1 MNLLYIRFGNTLSA
15 LLAHAR
21 DRQKRFQR
29 LLQDQPTGMCVKTRT
44 KALDAD
50 LKLGYKRRLARA
62 SAASV
67 VWLLAVYLLYP
78 EHIPTVRLGVASSPV
93 IQVQHIPETFQSPRA
108 PAAPRPSVP
117 LAVEGEEVPDDVT
130 IESTELNLDSI
141 PIAPG
146 LGAPGAIGPPSDEP
160 LDISEIDYKPHPI
173 RIVAPEYPESARK
186 SKQEG
191 EIKLRVLVGKNGQV
205 ETVEVISGPDIF
217 RKAAVAAAW
226 QFRFR
231 PGKHEGLRRKV
242 WMLMP
247 IEFRLQ

>member
-21 DRQKRFQR
+21 ERQKRFHR
-29 LLQDQPTGMCVKTRT
+29 LLQDQPTGIRVETRT
-44 KALDAD
+44 KTWEAD
-50 LKLGYKRRLARA
+50 LKLGYKRRLAHA

-67 VWLLAVYLLYP
+67 LLLLAVYLLYP
-78 EHIPTVRLGVASSPV
+78 EHIPTVRLGAASPHV
-93 IQVQHIPETFQSPRA
+93 IRLQQIPETYQSPRA

-160 LDISEIDYKPHPI
+160 LDVSEIDYKPHPI

-191 EIKLRVLVGKNGQV
+191 EVRLRVLVGKDGQV
-205 ETVEVISGPDIF
+205 ETVEVLSGPDIF
-217 RKAAVAAAW
+217 RNAAVAAAQ

-247 IEFRLQ
+247 IEFKLQ